1 MPLIR
6 ALPAVALVA
15 LALSSGGAARG
26 QSAAAGALSAQQV
39 ACDEARAEAILDRL
53 AMQGGGSAAGFNL
66 ALTPGGGFAGLAYGG
81 AAGGPERL
89 LAVSAELAAELPADP
104 AQPLLP
110 VLRLVRRSAA
120 SDAVPARD
128 PGRLR
133 LVFDPTR
140 LAAPGAAALLAVDD
154 TLGGAGVAAGSGRG
168 IADFAAPCH
177 PPLGARDAYV
187 LELLARLARAAAAG
201 AHEVEI
207 AVLRDAA
214 PDVYRLN
221 AYPLG
226 GDGRPLGRLA
236 VRLAVT
242 YDATGALAGGTLA
255 LAPIPPSCATATAA
269 GGPGCTEVPVRTT
282 LALVRPARA
291 GAPPSAARYAVGG
304 GGTAGEP
311 GSPARAVDWADL
323 LAGTPWRR
331 PPAASDPPPR
341 ASLGPAPAIPIA
353 AADAAC
359 DRARLA
365 ELVGRLRPSGAAGR
379 GGEPVGVNL
388 SLTAG
393 GFAGLAFAGGPA
405 EPERRLAFTA
415 DLDELALPRDPSRP
429 PLPSLD
435 LNRGGL
441 AAPGAP
447 RLAVAPGAPLAGAC
461 HPGFAARDAHVLA
474 LLVRLLRVEVPGAG
488 AVTTAVFRAGDGYAV
503 EAFIG
508 GAAGAAGRIGAYL
521 DEISWD
527 DAGRLA
533 GGRLR
538 FAPRCPPAAGTL
550 CTGFAGRASIGFLR
564 PAAPGARRG
573 EIAFALQAPPGAG
586 ALDAEVAVDFG
597 ALLAGSAWR
606 SPAPL
611 QPRALAE
618 QLALGRV
625 LWIGAHPDDE
635 LLAAPL
641 LGEVCGER
649 GARCTFLVATR
660 GERGA
665 CGLPGGC
672 LPDVATVRSAEMRAA
687 AALFGAELAQSD
699 FADGSAGDLR
709 AVLAN
714 WAASLGGEG
723 DAAALRATLAAFVA
737 RVRPQAIVTF
747 DPRHGSTCHP
757 DHRAVGLLVSET
769 LAGLGAAAPPLYY
782 LETRAG
788 VEADGGIDFGIA
800 EPADPALRSAG
811 AAATWPYLEADAAA
825 HASQFSPQRRAALA
839 AVPAAARRIALL
851 PADDAIFLAGAYD
864 ARCR

>member
-1 MPLIR
+1 LVR
-6 ALPAVALVA
+6 ALPAIALVG

-26 QSAAAGALSAQQV
+26 QTAAAGALSTQQV

-53 AMQGGGSAAGFNL
+53 TIQGGKGGSAAGFNL
-66 ALTPGGGFAGLAYGG
+66 ALTPGGGFAGVAYGG
-81 AAGGPERL
+81 AAAGPERL

-110 VLRLVRRSAA
+110 ALRLVRRSAA
-120 SDAVPARD
+120 SDAVPSRD

-154 TLGGAGVAAGSGRG
+154 TISGAGVATGSGRG
-168 IADFAAPCH
+168 IGDFAAPCH

-187 LELLARLARAAAAG
+187 LELLTRIARAAAAG

-255 LAPIPPSCATATAA
+255 LAPVPPSCVAA
-269 GGPGCTEVPVRTT
+269 SDGPGCTEVPVRTT

-291 GAPPSAARYAVGG
+291 GAPPSRARYAVDGG
-304 GGTAGEP
+304 AEGA

-331 PPAASDPPPR
+331 PPAASDPPLR
-341 ASLGPAPAIPIA
+341 TSLGPAPAVPITA
-353 AADAAC
+353 GDAAC

-365 ELVGRLRPSGAAGR
+365 ELAGRLRTSGTAGR

-388 SLTAG
+388 SLAAG
-393 GFAGLAFAGGPA
+393 GFAGLAFTGGSA

-415 DLDELALPRDPSRP
+415 DLDELALPRNPSRP

-435 LNRGGL
+435 LTRGGL
-441 AAPGAP
+441 ASPGAP
-447 RLAVAPGAPLAGAC
+447 RLAVAPGAPLAAAC

-488 AVTTAVFRAGDGYAV
+488 AVATAVFRAGDGYAV
-503 EAFIG
+503 EAFPA
-508 GAAGAAGRIGAYL
+508 GAAGAAGPIGAYL

-538 FAPRCPPAAGTL
+538 FAPRCPAAAGTL

-573 EIAFALQAPPGAG
+573 EIAFALHASPGAG

-606 SPAPL
+606 SPAPI

-618 QLALGRV
+618 QLALGPV

-641 LGEVCGER
+641 LGEVCRER

-687 AALFGAELAQSD
+687 VALFGAELAQSV
-699 FADGSAGDLR
+699 FADGSAGDPR

-788 VEADGGIDFGIA
+788 IEADGGVDFGIA

-811 AAATWPYLEADAAA
+811 ATATWPYLEADAAA

-864 ARCR
+864 AQCR